1 MKREK
6 PNYRHDHGT
15 KYGRGGSV
23 SKNRAKENAK
33 ARASGVPER
42 EIRKRGKKTPQE
54 ELESNDFRFQN
65 DEETS
70 QRDLFI
76 LRATMDAATRINT
89 TDILEPSNRF
99 SEEEIE
105 TMAAILQQLSPED
118 QANPHF
124 IVPPPLLQESTKQNS
139 STIANESS
147 NEVSNQNINT
157 PSNQN
162 QNQNSDTTS
171 SGNQKSENL
180 DEWLNDLLG

>member
-99 SEEEIE
+99 SEGVYYKTPFRLFFLSDLSIE
-105 TMAAILQQLSPED
+105 ALNYVASVNEKVFML
-118 QANPHF
+118 
-124 IVPPPLLQESTKQNS
+124 IV
-139 STIANESS
+139 
-147 NEVSNQNINT
+147 
-157 PSNQN
+157 
-162 QNQNSDTTS
+162 
-171 SGNQKSENL
+171 NL
-180 DEWLNDLLG
+180 KV